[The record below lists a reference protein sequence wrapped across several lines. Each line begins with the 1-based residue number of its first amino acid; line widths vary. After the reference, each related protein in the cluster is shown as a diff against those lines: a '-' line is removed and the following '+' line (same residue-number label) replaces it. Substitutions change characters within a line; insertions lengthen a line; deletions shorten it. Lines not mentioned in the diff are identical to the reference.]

1 MKTNV
6 RKIAVFILIA
16 ALSLSISYTVNV
28 NFLNLSA
35 RSEID
40 QKLTVFLLACAL
52 TYILFTLWAD
62 GAKVQ
67 WKWNPPRMTAAS
79 FIDNLPGFALA
90 ILFATAYLRFAVT
103 LNNFGVGQVDNL
115 FDADV
120 GSWMRR
126 ISSADVRD
134 FEMRG
139 PHPFTYFI
147 FQPFGR
153 FLNLF
158 TQDPAFSA
166 ILFNALAGGTCVFLA
181 WLLVKRKFG
190 SKIYAFLMASLLGAS
205 ASHFALGSI
214 IETYIYSALA
224 LILFCLLAVDEKSS
238 LFSLAAAGVL
248 TFGITLTNFIQN
260 LAVFVVSRPRWREI
274 VRFAGWT
281 ISISLLLTYLHAYIY
296 PASKLF
302 FLIPDVQNEDIFF
315 FDVIAH
321 RGWMLEGRILYLIRT
336 LFLYSVVAPKV
347 FILTDEVGSTIPEF
361 RFYKISPGIFHQTN
375 YDGLGQAL
383 VIVWALIL
391 AVSGLVFLW
400 RLLRE
405 RRIEL
410 PLATLLCILF
420 NFAIHINYGQELF
433 LYSPD
438 WTYALILFV
447 AFGLSPFAK
456 NRVFQAGMFVFV
468 ILLAYNQWQF
478 MSAVLNSLEAYALT
492 LPPVA
497 P

>member
-1 MKTNV
+1 MSKRIIGFV
-6 RKIAVFILIA
+6 LIA
-16 ALSLSISYTVNV
+16 AFSTLISYGINSR
-28 NFLNLSA
+28 FLHLAERSA
-35 RSEID
+35 ID
-40 QKLTVFLLACAL
+40 QKLMVFFLACAL
-52 TYILFTLWAD
+52 TYMFFMLWVD
-62 GAKVQ
+62 GIKFR
-67 WKWNPPRMTAAS
+67 WGWRPPHFSLAS
-79 FIDNLPGFALA
+79 LVDNLPGIALG
-90 ILFATAYLRFAVT
+90 ILFVLAYLHFAVT
-103 LNNFGVGQVDNL
+103 FNNFGVGQVDNL

-126 ISSADVRD
+126 ISSDDVKD

-147 FQPFGR
+147 FRPFGLT
-153 FLNLF
+153 LNLF
-158 TQDPAFSA
+158 TQDPTFSA
-166 ILFNALAGGTCVFLA
+166 ILFNVLTGGMCVFLM

-190 SKIYAFLMASLLGAS
+190 SKIYAFLMASLLGVS

-224 LILFCLLAVDEKSS
+224 LVLFCLLVVDEKSS
-238 LFSLAAAGVL
+238 LFSLAGVGII

-260 LAVFVVSRPRWREI
+260 LVAFIVSRPRWREI
-274 VRFAGWT
+274 IRFTGWT
-281 ISISLLLTYLHAYIY
+281 IAISLLLTYLHAYIY

-302 FLIPDVQNEDIFF
+302 FLVPDVQNEEKFFLDIFLMK
-315 FDVIAH
+315 D
-321 RGWMLEGRILYLIRT
+321 WMIRGRILYLLRT
-336 LFLYSVVAPKV
+336 LVFYSVIAPRV
-347 FILTDEVGSTIPEF
+347 FILTEEVGATIPEF
-361 RFYKISPGIFHQTN
+361 RFYKISPGTFHQTD
-375 YDGLGQAL
+375 YAGMGQVL
-383 VIVWALIL
+383 IVIWALML

-405 RRIEL
+405 RKIEL
-410 PLATLLCILF
+410 PLAMVLCLLF
-420 NFAIHINYGQELF
+420 NFAIHVNYGQELF

-456 NRVFQAGMFVFV
+456 NRIFQAGLFVFI

-478 MSAVLNSLEAYALT
+478 MSIVLDTLKAYGAT
-492 LPPVA
+492 LPPVF